1 MSARLA
7 RGPASAPPA
16 WTRGWLVDP
25 SRWVFDGV
33 RHVAAPLADL
43 EAFPSVAELD
53 ARLRGTPRLEAQ
65 ERPPQPRRRARGAR
79 PAADPAT
86 LYDVRIT
93 QGARLP
99 TREGSWHDLM
109 NALVFRAFPRAK
121 AALHARQATELLG
134 HLGRD
139 GALPGARTR
148 LQDVLA
154 MLDEGGALLAVR
166 PEDAA
171 RLRGTIAAGGT
182 CLSGARLVVF
192 GHAILEHAV
201 LGAALPRAAPVV
213 LEDPAPDAPLPELVP
228 RLDEALAAYV
238 DAVTAGPMPPAL
250 VLSGVVAGP

>member
-1 MSARLA
+1 MSPRLA
-7 RGPASAPPA
+7 RGPASATPA
-16 WTRGWLVDP
+16 WTRGWLLDP
-25 SRWVFDGV
+25 SRWEFDGV
-33 RHVAAPLADL
+33 RHVAAPLAAL

-53 ARLRGTPRLEAQ
+53 ARLAGSPRLEAQ
-65 ERPPQPRRRARGAR
+65 SQPPRPRRARGAR
-79 PAADPAT
+79 TAPDPAA

-93 QGARLP
+93 QAARVP

-121 AALHARQATELLG
+121 ATLHARQASELLG
-134 HLGRD
+134 HLDRD

-171 RLRGTIAAGGT
+171 RLRAAIAQGGAN
-182 CLSGARLVVF
+182 LSGARLVVF
-192 GHAILEHAV
+192 GHALLEHAV
-201 LGAALPRAAPVV
+201 LGAPLPRAAPVV
-213 LEDPAPDAPLPELVP
+213 LEDPAPDAPLRELVP

-250 VLSGVVAGP
+250 SLPA